1 MKKLILFFLLSANS
15 ILFSQSIHVIPSIEV
30 VHAENMISLKAFA
43 NNNDETIHELN
54 YLLLAIKRSESQN
67 LSNQKQ
73 EGRFVIEPNEKI
85 NLSEVRLNI
94 SKGDEIKSYLFIWN
108 DRDNYLVAKD
118 SAYITFDG
126 ENLKVNMF
134 LDLKKEIKKDDFVL
148 RGLVVDQTK
157 TKGGKDFFDLFYSK
171 YNLLNEKYPF
181 VAIINEIPS
190 FGLSSFIQIEDA
202 EKVLY
207 TFRVAP
213 GSDYLETQ
221 VEQTLRRLNQYNN
234 ELKFIK
240 EQLLAP

>member
-1 MKKLILFFLLSANS
+1 MKKLILFFLLITNS
-15 ILFSQSIHVIPSIEV
+15 ILFSQSINIAPSIEV
-30 VHAENMISLKAFA
+30 IQAENMISLKAFA
-43 NNNDETIHELN
+43 TNNDETVHELN
-54 YLLLAIKRSESQN
+54 YLLLAIKQSESRN

-94 SKGDEIKSYLFIWN
+94 TKGDEIKSFLFIRD
-108 DRDNYLVAKD
+108 DRDNNLIAKD
-118 SAYITFDG
+118 SAFITYDG
-126 ENLKVNMF
+126 ENIVVNNYQEQ
-134 LDLKKEIKKDDFVL
+134 KKEIKKEDFVI

-157 TKGGKDFFDLFYSK
+157 TKGGRDFFDLFYSK

-213 GSDYLETQ
+213 GSDYLEAQ

-240 EQLLAP
+240 EQLVAP